1 MEQHIDQVRKVFKKS
16 GFNDKDIYRL
26 ASILSRLESEAG
38 ASKCWNVDDVQI
50 LDKAF
55 TTSHAYHPCYKG
67 KNVNP
72 LVLAIYNI
80 FPDEENGEV
89 MLIRKCICK
98 NYHCMNPR
106 HLFYGDHIDL
116 KIEKWKRK
124 GVNIDKNK
132 YTKVLWMYK
141 NNSKSMSYRKIAN
154 EFDLNYNVVRSI
166 CNYERN

>member
-26 ASILSRLESEAG
+26 ASILSKLEAEVGS
-38 ASKCWNVDDVQI
+38 SKCWNVGDVQV

-89 MLIRKCICK
+89 MLIRKSICK

-132 YTKVLWMYK
+132 YTQVLWMYK

>member
-1 MEQHIDQVRKVFKKS
+1 MEQHIDQVRRVFKKS
-16 GFNDKDIYRL
+16 GFNDKDIYKL
-26 ASILSRLESEAG
+26 ASILSKLEAEVGS
-38 ASKCWNVDDVQI
+38 SKCWNVADVQVF
-50 LDKAF
+50 DKSF

-80 FPDEENGEV
+80 FPDESNSET
-89 MLIRKCICK
+89 MLIRKSICK

-132 YTKVLWMYK
+132 YTRILWMYK

>member
-16 GFNDKDIYRL
+16 GFNDKDIHRL
-26 ASILSRLESEAG
+26 ASVLSRLEAEVGS
-38 ASKCWNVDDVQI
+38 SKCWNVGDVQV

-89 MLIRKCICK
+89 MLIRKSICK

-141 NNSKSMSYRKIAN
+141 NNSKSMSYRKLAN

-166 CNYERN
+166 CNYERS

>member
-1 MEQHIDQVRKVFKKS
+1 MEQHIDQVRRVFKKI

-26 ASILSRLESEAG
+26 ASILSRLEIEAG
-38 ASKCWNVDDVQI
+38 TSKCWNVGDVQV

-67 KNVNP
+67 KNVSP

-89 MLIRKCICK
+89 MLIRKSICK

-132 YTKVLWMYK
+132 YT
-141 NNSKSMSYRKIAN
+141 
-154 EFDLNYNVVRSI
+154 
-166 CNYERN
+166 